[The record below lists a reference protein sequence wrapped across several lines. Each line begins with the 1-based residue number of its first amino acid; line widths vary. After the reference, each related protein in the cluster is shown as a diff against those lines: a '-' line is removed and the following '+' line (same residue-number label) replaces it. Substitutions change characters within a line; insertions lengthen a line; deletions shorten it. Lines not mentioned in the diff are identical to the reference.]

1 MIQWYDIGPE
11 IQQSLFGYFK
21 FVEWFGTILQAKSA
35 WFLPDALRTTQRHWI
50 QRSITGQTKV
60 VYVFSSALKMTW
72 THTARTMKIPN
83 PLEEEETVTA
93 LIEQPTELIQSLVI
107 SELMKI
113 KGSFKDL
120 CISIVTVLWWK
131 INIPIESLYPHII
144 RLIPCYYVI
153 WIYLVCEF
161 CVLWVW
167 IKHWR
172 MEVSPSHW
180 RVPIF
185 EPLDHIRCAQGGRHL
200 CSHSYRWHWYVP
212 WSWCSACP
220 LPSVLNT
227 VCSTCIT
234 CITCTFGL
242 KILKASRIWN
252 VSTLDVLGRLM
263 IARAF
268 PGSCWRAD
276 VRAGTGRSAT
286 LMSSSRWICGD
297 QSTG

>member
-1 MIQWYDIGPE
+1 MGQFCK
-11 IQQSLFGYFK
+11 QS
-21 FVEWFGTILQAKSA
+21 A
-35 WFLPDALRTTQRHWI
+35 PDFW
-50 QRSITGQTKV
+50 RSKNYTATLDPTLYHRPDESRAV
-60 VYVFSSALKMTW
+60 LSSASWHGTPRGRWKFQTHWKRRRRSPLWLSSRLSWSRAWLLVSWWRLKD
-72 THTARTMKIPN
+72 HSRIY
-83 PLEEEETVTA
+83 VSA
-93 LIEQPTELIQSLVI
+93 LSL
-107 SELMKI
+107 SCDDE
-113 KGSFKDL
+113 
-120 CISIVTVLWWK
+120 
-131 INIPIESLYPHII
+131 NIPIESISPYYPSYPM
-144 RLIPCYYVI
+144 LLC
-153 WIYLVCEF
+153 YLVCDN
-161 CVLWVW
+161 VW
-167 IKHWR
+167 YGYGSNI
-172 MEVSPSHW
+172 EEISGFT
-180 RVPIF
+180 VPLEATHIWTIG
-185 EPLDHIRCAQGGRHL
+185 PLDRCAQGGRHL

-227 VCSTCIT
+227 VCTTCIT

-268 PGSCWRAD
+268 PGSGWRAD